1 MDGVNGRS
9 GPGAGAPEDGRF
21 LPDPEPREVAY
32 TVISVDDHLVEPRRT
47 FEGRLPKHLQD
58 RAPRVVETPEGHEVW
73 EFEGDR
79 HYQAGMNAIA
89 GLRRDG
95 VVMEPVRFEHM
106 RPGCYDVHAR
116 IHDMDLNGVWASV
129 NFPSMITGFC
139 GRVFSQARDPELG
152 LAATRAWN
160 DWFFEEWHS
169 EYPARLVPMGITF
182 LSDPEE
188 AAKEVFRN
196 AGRGF
201 TSVSLPER
209 PQRIGLP
216 SLYSGYWDPIVRACA
231 DTQTTISLHVGS
243 SGNYDAPAD
252 AGPRRAQL
260 TSTLFGELALS
271 AAAEWLWSG
280 YPAKY
285 PELKIAM
292 SEGGIGWVAMLL
304 ERLDGICD
312 RSGYGR
318 EGMDGLRPADVLR
331 RNFWFCTIEDVA
343 AMATR
348 HTIGV
353 DNICVEVDY
362 PHGDSTWP
370 DTQAVI
376 EQHWGHLPPEE
387 LRMICC
393 ENAAA
398 LYRTPLPKV
407 VVPR

>member
-1 MDGVNGRS
+1 LDS
-9 GPGAGAPEDGRF
+9 AIF
-21 LPDPEPREVAY
+21 LPEPDQRAVRF
-32 TVISVDDHLVEPRRT
+32 TVISVDDHVVEPRRL

-79 HYQAGMNAIA
+79 HYQAGMNAVA
-89 GLRRDG
+89 GLRRD
-95 VVMEPVRFEHM
+95 VPVMEPLRFEHM

-116 IHDMDLNGVWASV
+116 IADMDINGVWASV

-160 DWFFEEWHS
+160 DWFFEEWYS
-169 EYPARLVPMGITF
+169 AYPQRLVPMGITF
-182 LSDPEE
+182 LTDPEE
-188 AAKEVFRN
+188 AAKEVRRN
-196 AGRGF
+196 AARGF
-201 TSVSLPER
+201 TSVSLPDR
-209 PQRIGLP
+209 PQRINLP
-216 SLYSGYWDPIVRACA
+216 SLYSGYWDPIVEACA
-231 DTQTTISLHVGS
+231 DTGTVISLHVGA
-243 SGNYDAPAD
+243 SGNYEAPAD
-252 AGPRRAQL
+252 AGPMRAQL
-260 TSTLFGELALS
+260 TSSLFGQLAL
-271 AAAEWLWSG
+271 AGAVEWLFSG
-280 YPAKY
+280 YPVRY
-285 PELKIAM
+285 PGLKIAM
-292 SEGGIGWVAMLL
+292 SEGGIGWVAMLI

-318 EGMDGLRPADVLR
+318 EGMGGMRPAEVLR

-343 AMATR
+343 TMETR

-353 DNICVEVDY
+353 DHICVEVDY

-376 EQHWGHLPPEE
+376 AQHWGHLPERE

-398 LYRTPLPKV
+398 LYRVPLPETV
-407 VVPR
+407 LPDPVLP